1 MPNRHF
7 DALWQEQIDFG
18 FDTIPKV
25 KEPKAVTSYRA
36 FLERE
41 LQDTF
46 EQPTHTKVVEAFAL
60 AAVEYHRRYVGSTKA
75 TQKQLE
81 RVFHEMMERL
91 WVLHLAI
98 TKLHVYEPP
107 APPPRPTLA
116 GQPLA
121 VKESRSPLRS

>member
-1 MPNRHF
+1 MTKRHF

-18 FDTIPKV
+18 FERIPKV
-25 KEPKAVTSYRA
+25 KEPKAVTSYRT

-46 EQPTHTKVVEAFAL
+46 EHPTHTKLVEAFAL
-60 AAVEYHRRYVGSTKA
+60 TAVEYHRRYQASNKA

-81 RVFHEMMERL
+81 QVFHDMMERL